1 MFVEFDLALIPKV
14 KEKNIIKLFKR
25 SINFIT
31 DPKNFFYGIFE
42 FFENRYYSLKK
53 TLPDILV
60 VGGLASPTK
69 LKAKHKIFAHGPDY
83 DVYLNLRDRP
93 INNENDRKAILL
105 QLTMVDEVIIF
116 DNLNPTN
123 LISKIRPNI
132 VVRGSEFT
140 ADQVRKRDK
149 IPRDVNVKIFPIKKG
164 YSTTRTIKK
173 IRKKSNLVENNRN

>member
-1 MFVEFDLALIPKV
+1 MVGINSDKSAK
-14 KEKNIIKLFKR
+14 KYKGKN
-25 SINFIT
+25 
-31 DPKNFFYGIFE
+31 
-42 FFENRYYSLKK
+42 
-53 TLPDILV
+53 
-60 VGGLASPTK
+60 
-69 LKAKHKIFAHGPDY
+69 
-83 DVYLNLRDRP
+83 RP
-93 INNENDRKAILL
+93 INNESDRKAILL

-149 IPRDVNVKIFPIKKG
+149 IPRDVKVKIFPIKKG

-173 IRKKSNLVENNRN
+173 IRRKSNLVENNRN